1 MKAVHFDSIFLL
13 ICFWCLL
20 TTDVKSSEH
29 VQLQNEDIV
38 GTDSDKVEDSLGDKT
53 EAMATEQD
61 RPEQM
66 EQAQSNRGEINSHLD
81 DEKLAPSDEVKS
93 SEPDKDIDPESENI
107 ALSAKCGIGEGEP
120 ADQMIGGSEEGSLT
134 PPLAAHDTD
143 NVDLTAD
150 MCTPQREACALPT
163 KLFTRENQD
172 PRLEADEMLSLDTS
186 KEECKKNDVP
196 QEYGEDTKQNELV
209 ESALPVELLSE
220 QATVPVPTQA
230 VVTVEDNTSDKD
242 KFCDC
247 LRSLKELAS
256 PEVLREL
263 SSEEIFEAHH
273 NLTEVMSVVVQ
284 ALRGRWQSP
293 RSKKQLRT

>member
-1 MKAVHFDSIFLL
+1 MK
-13 ICFWCLL
+13 
-20 TTDVKSSEH
+20 
-29 VQLQNEDIV
+29 
-38 GTDSDKVEDSLGDKT
+38 DSLGDKT
-53 EAMATEQD
+53 EAMATVQD
-61 RPEQM
+61 RPEQI
-66 EQAQSNRGEINSHLD
+66 EQGQSHRGEINSHVD

-93 SEPDKDIDPESENI
+93 NEPDKDTDLESENI
-107 ALSAKCGIGEGEP
+107 AVSARCGIGEGEP

-134 PPLAAHDTD
+134 PPLATHDID
-143 NVDLTAD
+143 AVDLTAD
-150 MCTPQREACALPT
+150 MRTPQREACALPT

-220 QATVPVPTQA
+220 QSTVRAPTQA
-230 VVTVEDNTSDKD
+230 VVAVEGNTSDKD

-293 RSKKQLRT
+293 RSKK

>member
-1 MKAVHFDSIFLL
+1 M
-13 ICFWCLL
+13 L
-20 TTDVKSSEH
+20 TTDVKCPEH
-29 VQLQNEDIV
+29 VHLQNEAIV
-38 GTDSDKVEDSLGDKT
+38 GTDPDIVKDSLG
-53 EAMATEQD
+53 EAGD
-61 RPEQM
+61 RPEQI
-66 EQAQSNRGEINSHLD
+66 EQGQSNRGEINSHVD
-81 DEKLAPSDEVKS
+81 DENLAPSDEVKS
-93 SEPDKDIDPESENI
+93 NEPDKDIDHESENV
-107 ALSAKCGIGEGEP
+107 AVSAKCGIGEGEP

-134 PPLAAHDTD
+134 SPLAAHDID
-143 NVDLTAD
+143 AVDLTAD
-150 MCTPQREACALPT
+150 RCTPQREACSLPT

-186 KEECKKNDVP
+186 KEESKKNDVP

-220 QATVPVPTQA
+220 QSTVSAPTQGVVA
-230 VVTVEDNTSDKD
+230 VEGNTSDKD

-293 RSKKQLRT
+293 RSKK